1 MDDDDQDLYPEVDAD
16 DDYDAFVTVKE
27 EKFPDGCNYEKISRS
42 AGLILLYVHV
52 HTSSLAATIEVVS
65 SIWWQKHSSCSVC
78 LKGNF
83 NGMLRLSAAPMSS
96 MKLALMSCF

>member
-27 EKFPDGCNYEKISRS
+27 REISCWLSAVRRFPG
-42 AGLILLYVHV
+42 V
-52 HTSSLAATIEVVS
+52 LAS
-65 SIWWQKHSSCSVC
+65 FSCSVC